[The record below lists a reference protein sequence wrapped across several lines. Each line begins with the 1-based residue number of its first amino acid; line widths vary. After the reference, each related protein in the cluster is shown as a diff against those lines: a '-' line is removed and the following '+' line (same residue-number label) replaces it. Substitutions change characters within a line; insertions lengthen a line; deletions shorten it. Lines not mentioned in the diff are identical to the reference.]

1 MTHEACAAQ
10 HYGHWAVKL
19 DWLKHTTDA
28 YNAGTLPKAD
38 GYYAGPGTPVYAAG
52 DDLAPL
58 YSKTPD
64 GIGWVGLR
72 GAMTKGRSSF
82 GGTSNV
88 MTRRAFQVMESDP
101 EVKGIMIQI
110 DSPGGTVAG
119 QHELS
124 EQIAKATKPVH
135 AYVDGSMHSA
145 ALWAGVQA
153 DRVTAGPMAEIG
165 SIGVVAVVHD
175 SSEMAAKEG
184 IKVHVVSTGDHKG
197 AFTPGAEVTDEQ
209 VAKLQERVD
218 EINVFFL
225 DAVKKGR
232 GLSASAVSKL
242 ATGEDW
248 LAAKAVEAGLIDAVG
263 TEEQAVAEL
272 LKAIRARDK
281 EQAAKQ
287 RIANAR
293 IRMAG
298 L

>member
-1 MTHEACAAQ
+1 MTNESCAAQ

-19 DWLKHTTDA
+19 SWLKHTTDA
-28 YNAGTLPKAD
+28 YNAGTLPKVE
-38 GYYAGPGTPVYAAG
+38 GYYAGPGVAVRAG
-52 DDLAPL
+52 DDEVPL
-58 YSKTPD
+58 YTKTPD

-88 MTRRAFQVMESDP
+88 MTRRAFQVMEGDP
-101 EVKGIMIQI
+101 DVKGIMVQI

-119 QHELS
+119 QYELS
-124 EQIAKATKPVH
+124 EQIAKAKKPVH

-184 IKVHVVSTGDHKG
+184 VKVHVVSTGDHKG
-197 AFTPGAEVTDEQ
+197 SFTPGAEVTDEQ
-209 VAKLQERVD
+209 IDKLQERVD
-218 EINVFFL
+218 EINGFFL

-232 GLSASAVSKL
+232 GLSASKVAAM

-248 LAAKAVEAGLIDAVG
+248 MASKAVELGLIDGVG

-272 LKAIRARDK
+272 VKVIKANEKELAAR
-281 EQAAKQ
+281 Q
-287 RIANAR
+287 RVANQKL
-293 IRMAG
+293 RMAG